1 MYNEKKE
8 RSDDMQLLIL
18 ILKDIDKVEEL
29 LKQLAEQGIKGAT
42 TLDGHGMGEALAD
55 MDDMPMFG
63 ALRTLKATNHKQPS
77 KVLLMVVKEEQLALI
92 SKIIKQVI
100 GDLSKPNTGIMLSLP
115 VQHCEGLVD
124 DTCK

>member
-1 MYNEKKE
+1 
-8 RSDDMQLLIL
+8 MQLLIL

-63 ALRTLKATNHKQPS
+63 ALRTLMATNHKQPS
-77 KVLLMVVKEEQLALI
+77 KVLLMVVKEEQLAL
-92 SKIIKQVI
+92 IIKQVI

>member
-1 MYNEKKE
+1 
-8 RSDDMQLLIL
+8 MQLLIL

-63 ALRTLKATNHKQPS
+63 ALRTLMATNHKQPS
-77 KVLLMVVKEEQLALI
+77 KVLLMVVKEALCLDG
-92 SKIIKQVI
+92 SGAKTGI
-100 GDLSKPNTGIMLSLP
+100 GNLSKPNTGIMLSLP